1 MFICLKHVVKHVFL
15 CVLFY
20 LYVLLLY
27 KYKFIDKY
35 IYKLNMK
42 RDNNLIVITNLQ
54 TGEKK
59 YFTKDKYMMEWI
71 GCSDKA
77 LPTIKSNSSSKFSR
91 FYKYSVE
98 DCSKVKWED
107 IDNLR

>member
-1 MFICLKHVVKHVFL
+1 
-15 CVLFY
+15 
-20 LYVLLLY
+20 
-27 KYKFIDKY
+27 
-35 IYKLNMK
+35 MK

-59 YFTKDKYMMEWI
+59 YFTKDKYVMEWI

-107 IDNLR
+107 IDNLRG